1 MCLPISWPVA
11 LVGFFLTVNAIDF
24 GELVR
29 GGNKGETPMSVQPE
43 K

>member
-1 MCLPISWPVA
+1 MCRPISWPGA
-11 LVGFFLTVNAIDF
+11 LVGFFLPFNAVDF
-24 GELVR
+24 GEVVR